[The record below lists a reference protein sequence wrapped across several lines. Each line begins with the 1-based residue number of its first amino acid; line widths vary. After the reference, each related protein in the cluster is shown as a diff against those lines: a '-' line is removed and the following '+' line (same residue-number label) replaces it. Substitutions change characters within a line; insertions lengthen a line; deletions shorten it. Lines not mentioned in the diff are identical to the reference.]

1 MSISIVIQWDGGVF
15 LQIGLKINIFSFF
28 YRKVDND
35 SVFER
40 ERERERE
47 IIVLS
52 KVWYFK
58 WKKQC
63 NFLCVLTFD
72 FRV

>member
-40 ERERERE
+40 ERERE

-58 WKKQC
+58 
-63 NFLCVLTFD
+63 FFMRFD
-72 FRV
+72 I